1 MERKNQIM
9 TILHRKVKPENRRNL
24 EINVRELSVE
34 MNCSVKE
41 V

>member
-1 MERKNQIM
+1 MERNNRIM
-9 TILHRKVKPENRRNL
+9 TILNRKVKLKNRRNL
-24 EINVRELSVE
+24 EINVRELLVE